1 MVWMRMALVGSC
13 IYLNVR
19 SLVGGTVWEGLGGVA
34 LLVEV
39 CPWGWA
45 LKSLPFL
52 VSLQIMI

>member
-1 MVWMRMALVGSC
+1 MRMALVGSC

-39 CPWGWA
+39 CLWGWA